1 VGGKGYPKNYYVR
14 NATAKERLP
23 ALHVMALARNPSLA
37 SRLQTVENATELAD
51 AAAMFAAAHQYRR

>member
-1 VGGKGYPKNYYVR
+1 
-14 NATAKERLP
+14 
-23 ALHVMALARNPSLA
+23 MALARNPSLA